1 MTTVMFMHWG
11 GSALRG
17 SERCLI
23 ESAKALSTAGYSVV
37 LMRNDPCLDDEVTP
51 LVREIVP
58 FEFPEFMVDGR
69 YVSLPV
75 VAYARAWRSLSSSIR
90 HFKPAAIYVNGGRPC
105 QLTVPLGRLH
115 NVPVLCHLHHPA
127 NRRYLYSWLF
137 PWATAAVFTSEYT
150 KSVSK
155 AQVGV
160 SGSVVYAGVDTT
172 RFQPAGVRDPSL
184 RERLGI
190 AHDAIVIGQVGALV
204 PHKRPLLLLDAFSRV
219 AAHLTQAHLVLVGSG
234 VMEAALRSEVGA
246 RGLGRRV
253 TITGY
258 VEDTLPFFQHV
269 IDIHALAS
277 VEEGLGISVI
287 EGAACCL
294 PSIVTD
300 CTGLRE
306 VVEQDITALLFEPD
320 DVDGLEAHLRRLIS
334 DAAFRAALGR
344 AGRQRVERLFSINA
358 YRQGIVRAVSSL
370 IPDKTNETSMA
381 R

>member
-1 MTTVMFMHWG
+1 MHWG
-11 GSALRG
+11 GSSLRG

-23 ESAKALSTAGYSVV
+23 ESAKSLSKAGYSVV
-37 LMRNDPCLDDEVTP
+37 LMRNDPCLDDEVIP
-51 LVREIVP
+51 WVREIVP
-58 FEFPEFMVDGR
+58 FEFPEFMLDGR

-90 HFKPAAIYVNGGRPC
+90 RFKPAAIYVNGGRPC

-115 NVPVLCHLHHPA
+115 GIPVLCHLHHPA

-160 SGSVVYAGVDTT
+160 SGAVVYAGVDTT
-172 RFQPAGVRDPSL
+172 RFQPAAVRDPSL
-184 RERLGI
+184 RESLGI
-190 AHDAIVIGQVGALV
+190 ASDAIVIGQVGALV
-204 PHKRPLLLLDAFSRV
+204 PHKRPLLLLDAFARV
-219 AAHLTQAHLVLVGSG
+219 AADHRQAHLVLVGGG
-234 VMEAALRSEVGA
+234 VMEAALRSEVDA
-246 RGLGRRV
+246 RGLNERV

-269 IDIHALAS
+269 FDIHALAS

-294 PSIVTD
+294 PSVVTD

-306 VVEQDITALLFEPD
+306 VVEPGVTALLFKPD
-320 DVDGLEAHLRRLIS
+320 HVDGLEAHLRRLMS
-334 DAAFRAALGR
+334 DATFRTALGH
-344 AGRQRVERLFSINA
+344 AGRQRVERLFSIDA
-358 YRQGIVRAVSSL
+358 YRQGIERAVSSL
-370 IPDKTNETSMA
+370 IGERTTETLAA